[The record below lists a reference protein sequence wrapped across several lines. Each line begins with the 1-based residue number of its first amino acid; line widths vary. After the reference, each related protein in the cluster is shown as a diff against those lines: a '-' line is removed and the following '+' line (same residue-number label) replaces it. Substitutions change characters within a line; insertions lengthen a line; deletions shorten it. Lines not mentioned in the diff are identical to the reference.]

1 MSNFIK
7 FCNFQKNYLKKTA
20 IEGLGDVGITIP
32 LGVAGDDHISMETF
46 LTAQLTGL
54 LPSC

>member
-1 MSNFIK
+1 MSNVIK

-32 LGVAGDDHISMETF
+32 LGVVGDDHISMETF